1 MRRTASSTTPR
12 PCGRRRT
19 SGGWVVACSLARRAA
34 VVSAVV
40 QAAADVVVA
49 AHAHDH
55 GSSRSSVGGG
65 DSAQLPSFLFILGD
79 DIGWADMG
87 YSGGTA
93 RTPHIDEW
101 AESEGSIK
109 MMDFHSGGTVCSPTR
124 ASLLTGRTPYRDCV
138 FGVYPCSDMTEC
150 LLRPIDW
157 LSVFLSLFLSLP
169 PSPAPPF
176 PLSLSLALW
185 FLCLKRYNCLSR
197 AVHQIHARLCVCP
210 AANFY
215 NRRRGSAG
223 ITRLPISTLRQGAGS
238 GTETVHL
245 SMRVQNRLLSSAVQP
260 DRSLSAWH
268 CSGIWVVSS
277 TTRRKLGASSARLSS
292 TDLTISTALLV

>member
-169 PSPAPPF
+169 PSLHPPLPPSHFLFHSLCGSFVSSDTIACLVLFTRYTPDFVFAPQRTF
-176 PLSLSLALW
+176 TIAD
-185 FLCLKRYNCLSR
+185 
-197 AVHQIHARLCVCP
+197 AARLASPDYQSRHFGKVLAP
-210 AANFY
+210 AQRQYTCQCACKTDSSQALSSLIDHC
-215 NRRRGSAG
+215 RRG
-223 ITRLPISTLRQGAGS
+223 I
-238 GTETVHL
+238 
-245 SMRVQNRLLSSAVQP
+245 AV
-260 DRSLSAWH
+260 AF
-268 CSGIWVVSS
+268 G
-277 TTRRKLGASSARLSS
+277 
-292 TDLTISTALLV
+292 

>member
-1 MRRTASSTTPR
+1 MRRTASSTTPL

-19 SGGWVVACSLARRAA
+19 SGGWVQVACSLARRAA

-55 GSSRSSVGGG
+55 GSNRSSVGGG

-93 RTPHIDEW
+93 RTPHIDAW

-150 LLRPIDW
+150 LLRPIYW
-157 LSVFLSLFLSLP
+157 LSVSLSLFLSLP
-169 PSPAPPF
+169 PSLHPSVPRSPLPTFSPTRAVV
-176 PLSLSLALW
+176 PLSQTIQLPVSCCSPYTRQT
-185 FLCLKRYNCLSR
+185 LCLPRSELLQSQTRLGWHHPTTNLDTLARCWLRHRDSTLVNARAKQTPRKR
-197 AVHQIHARLCVCP
+197 CP
-210 AANFY
+210 A
-215 NRRRGSAG
+215 
-223 ITRLPISTLRQGAGS
+223 
-238 GTETVHL
+238 
-245 SMRVQNRLLSSAVQP
+245 
-260 DRSLSAWH
+260 
-268 CSGIWVVSS
+268 
-277 TTRRKLGASSARLSS
+277 
-292 TDLTISTALLV
+292 